1 VILPP
6 SVGRP
11 PSASPPRDRRV
22 TGAQPEPAT
31 VPTRRLDGFRAVVRT
46 LTVLVATPAQIRLG
60 LAAVATFQIVIS
72 AAVVAVI
79 AGQVWLMDA
88 ARGVDAAHALAS
100 GTFGIDRGYLY
111 SPLAALLILATTWI
125 PAGLAG
131 GAWLAARFG
140 VLLAGIRHQ
149 TRGLATMDRVLI
161 AIAATAFLPTVHDLM
176 LGNVSILL
184 AGAVALVAWAP
195 DRLRTGVPLG
205 LALAI
210 APKPALI
217 PILVWMLVFRRRA
230 LAGSLGTATAA
241 TIAAIAVVGSGPYLA
256 WIEVLRHPQYL
267 AGPQGGNFALTGF
280 FHMPVALGLSALA
293 VAAGLLAL
301 RQGETPGL
309 LAAVAV
315 GLLVAPYTLAYG
327 AVFLLL
333 AVRPLA
339 GALPAWLVLLA
350 ALAAPVFVIE
360 FLPGL
365 AAALLAAAVL
375 VRPWRWPPLGPSL
388 EQRFRQAPPR
398 QPLPTESPL

>member
-1 VILPP
+1 VTAA
-6 SVGRP
+6 RP
-11 PSASPPRDRRV
+11 KPA
-22 TGAQPEPAT
+22 PAT
-31 VPTRRLDGFRAVVRT
+31 APASGRIGGLRAAARS
-46 LTVLVATPAQIRLG
+46 LAEHAATPTQIRL
-60 LAAVATFQIVIS
+60 AIVAVATFQIVIS
-72 AAVVAVI
+72 AAVASVI
-79 AGQVWLMDA
+79 APHVWLMDA

-125 PAGLAG
+125 PAGVAG
-131 GAWLAARFG
+131 GAWLVARFG
-140 VLLAGIRHQ
+140 VLLAGIGHE
-149 TRGLATMDRVLI
+149 TRGLAMADRALI

-184 AGAVALVAWAP
+184 AGAVALVAWSP
-195 DRLRTGVPLG
+195 DRVRTGIPLG

-217 PILVWMLVFRRRA
+217 PILVWMLVFRRQA
-230 LAGSLGTATAA
+230 LAGSLGTAVAA
-241 TIAAIAVVGSGPYLA
+241 TLGALAVVGTGPYLA
-256 WIEVLRHPQYL
+256 WIEVLRNPQYL

-280 FHMPVALGLSALA
+280 FPMPVAFGLGALA

-301 RQGETPGL
+301 RRGETPGL
-309 LAAVAV
+309 LAALAV

-339 GALPAWLVLLA
+339 GALPPWLVLLA
-350 ALAAPVFVIE
+350 AIAAPLLVIV

-365 AAALLAAAVL
+365 AGTLLAAAVL
-375 VRPWRWPPLGPSL
+375 VRPWRWPPLRQPSW
-388 EQRFRQAPPR
+388 QAPPLR
-398 QPLPTESPL
+398 QPLPMESPL

>member
-1 VILPP
+1 
-6 SVGRP
+6 
-11 PSASPPRDRRV
+11 V
-22 TGAQPEPAT
+22 TERQTKPAT
-31 VPTRRLDGFRAVVRT
+31 AAAARRIGGLRTAARFLAVHVVTPT
-46 LTVLVATPAQIRLG
+46 QIRLA
-60 LAAVATFQIVIS
+60 LVAVATFQIVIS
-72 AAVVAVI
+72 AAVVSVI
-79 AGQVWLMDA
+79 AAHVWLMDA

-100 GTFGIDRGYLY
+100 GTFGSDRGYLY

-125 PAGLAG
+125 PAGVAG

-140 VLLAGIRHQ
+140 VLLAGVRHE
-149 TRGLATMDRVLI
+149 TRGLATADRVLI

-184 AGAVALVAWAP
+184 AGAVALVAWSP
-195 DRLRTGVPLG
+195 DRMRTGIPLG

-230 LAGSLGTATAA
+230 LAGSLGTAVAA
-241 TIAAIAVVGSGPYLA
+241 TFGTVAVVGTGPYLA

-280 FHMPVALGLSALA
+280 FPTPVAFGLSAVA

-301 RQGETPGL
+301 RRGETPGL
-309 LAAVAV
+309 LAAIAV

-333 AVRPLA
+333 AIRPLA
-339 GALPAWLVLLA
+339 GALPAWPMLLA
-350 ALAAPVFVIE
+350 ALAAPVFVIV

-365 AAALLAAAVL
+365 AASLLAAAVL
-375 VRPWRWPPLGPSL
+375 VRPWRWPPLRQPL
-388 EQRFRQAPPR
+388 EQRFWQAPPCR
-398 QPLPTESPL
+398 QPPIPTESHL